1 MTPLE
6 IRSMAYKMAA
16 KYALY
21 MGAFLLIRF
30 AVEVSMQQYMWLTIF
45 YLVLSVFI
53 PFYAY
58 RLAKK
63 FIQQTNEPTVSFS
76 DFYTFTFFL
85 FVFASLI
92 LTIGQYVFYQ
102 YISPNYITDM
112 HQSLLENLKLLAPQ
126 FPSFNTYQEILV
138 NSPMPSSLQMAT
150 QSIWMYSIVG
160 IILGLINAAIYR
172 YLSKRNN
179 TSEQN

>member
-1 MTPLE
+1 
-6 IRSMAYKMAA
+6 MAA

-21 MGAFLLIRF
+21 MGVFLLLRF
-30 AVEVSMQQYMWLTIF
+30 AVEVSMQQYIWLTML
-45 YLVLSVFI
+45 YLALSVLV

-58 RLAKK
+58 RLAKM
-63 FIQQTNEPTVSFS
+63 FVQQTNEPTVSFS

-112 HQSLLENLKLLAPQ
+112 HQGLIENLKLLESQ
-126 FPSFNTYQEILV
+126 YPSFNTYQEILV

-150 QSIWMYSIVG
+150 QSIWMYSIAG

-172 YLSKRNN
+172 YSSKK
-179 TSEQN
+179 TKTPEQL